1 MNEWM
6 NEWMN
11 EYLFMLSSSIGKR
24 CSIREYSLRISSV
37 LKRVIYT
44 FIDLFSVETEEEEE
58 HSTSNMW

>member
-1 MNEWM
+1 
-6 NEWMN
+6 MN

-58 HSTSNMW
+58 HSTSNM